1 MKKLFNISAI
11 LIVLFFAACASSEKP
26 AETSADT
33 TMQSTESTAA
43 AVYTCPMHPEV
54 ISDMPGSCPVCKMDL
69 VVKTD
74 DAGNADST
82 VKDSSHADQQH

>member
-1 MKKLFNISAI
+1 MKKLVNLSAI
-11 LIVLFFAACASSEKP
+11 LIVLFFAACSSSEKP

-33 TMQSTESTAA
+33 TVQSTTA

-54 ISDMPGSCPVCKMDL
+54 ISDKPGTCPVCKMDL

-74 DAGNADST
+74 EAGPADST
-82 VKDSSHADQQH
+82 VKDSSHADNQH

>member
-1 MKKLFNISAI
+1 MKKLINTSAI
-11 LIVLFFAACASSEKP
+11 LIVLFFAACTSSEKP

-33 TMQSTESTAA
+33 ATHNMTA

-82 VKDSSHADQQH
+82 VTDSSHADQQH